1 MLKKYLVE
9 RDRPGSGR
17 RSREEL
23 QATAENSLKALAA
36 VGPGI
41 QWIESYIA
49 EGKSYCVYYAESEDL
64 VRQVSEKA
72 GLPITKISEIYSM
85 LDPVYRA

>member
-9 RDRPGSGR
+9 RDRTESAR
-17 RSREEL
+17 RSRDEL
-23 QATAENSLKALAA
+23 QAAAEKSLKTLAD

-49 EGKSYCVYYAESEDL
+49 EDKSYCVYYAESEAL
-64 VRQVSEKA
+64 VREVSEKA
-72 GLPITKISEIYSM
+72 GLTITKISEIYTM